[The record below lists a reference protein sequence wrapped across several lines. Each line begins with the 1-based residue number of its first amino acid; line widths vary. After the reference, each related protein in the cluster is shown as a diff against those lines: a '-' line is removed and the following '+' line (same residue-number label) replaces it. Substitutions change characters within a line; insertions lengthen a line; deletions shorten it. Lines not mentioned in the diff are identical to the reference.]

1 MLLFFIFERDES
13 AQKITVFSIDTK
25 KICEYVFFMLSIAI
39 KNLLCFLLYVE
50 GERKKFRSTKF
61 LCDNKKF
68 RLANNIDAYAI
79 TLFFLF
85 FFTSKHRVVAVE
97 LYQKKERRQKLWKV
111 TRSFFYSERCILYC
125 ETFPVFKFLFLPFFY
140 SNGNEYCW
148 GKKKY
153 QIYVLYNFIPS
164 LSHSLTR
171 FS

>member
-1 MLLFFIFERDES
+1 
-13 AQKITVFSIDTK
+13 
-25 KICEYVFFMLSIAI
+25 MLSIAI

-111 TRSFFYSERCILYC
+111 TRSFFILKDVYYIAKHFQFSNFYFYHFFTVMATNTVEARKNIKFMCFIILYHLSLTHSLVLAK
-125 ETFPVFKFLFLPFFY
+125 EIYLFY
-140 SNGNEYCW
+140 SYIFQRAV
-148 GKKKY
+148 KM
-153 QIYVLYNFIPS
+153 S
-164 LSHSLTR
+164 
-171 FS
+171 